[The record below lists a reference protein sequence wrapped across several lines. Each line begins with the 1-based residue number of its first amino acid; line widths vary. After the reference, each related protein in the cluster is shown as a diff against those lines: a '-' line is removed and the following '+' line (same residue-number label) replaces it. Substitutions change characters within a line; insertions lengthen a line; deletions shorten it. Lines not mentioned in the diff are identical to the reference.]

1 VVAGTINDNPN
12 IPDFIK
18 RFNPSFPVGE
28 ANHLG
33 AYEYMQMS
41 LTERVYVPYMVF
53 IDRKGIIRSQ
63 YTGTDKIMDEALSGA
78 LLREEALKYL
88 NESAAPAKSKPK
100 SSLHK

>member
-1 VVAGTINDNPN
+1 M
-12 IPDFIK
+12 
-18 RFNPSFPVGE
+18 GE

-63 YTGTDKIMDEALSGA
+63 YTGTDKIMDETQSGA

-88 NESAAPAKSKPK
+88 NESATPAKSKPK
-100 SSLHK
+100 SSPHR